1 MKLNGGQLAGVM
13 GGFASL
19 LLIVF
24 FTKINGLLLGLVSKQ
39 FSSDQAVSAGG
50 AEIIQSYFIFAIFV
64 LLAGSV
70 ALIFKLPAYLLQIFD
85 ITGAKTFFT
94 EDTVCKKNSINLT
107 FLWISISW
115 ALLMHLY
122 RLTVGE
128 PGMEGIVEQLCNV
141 MFGITI
147 IMFFGAIFQ
156 VKKDQHKPGTR
167 KFIMGLLA
175 FLAFAV
181 FVILGEEISWGQRIF
196 EWEATGVF
204 NEYNHQQETN
214 FHNFLNPM
222 FRFIYPMVGL
232 GAFAFLFMYWLFPKN
247 NTYLLKLFFPHPSMA
262 FIIFTMA
269 CASYTGHSE
278 TYEALFTMFLM
289 LYSIRVYNCLKNKSE

>member
-1 MKLNGGQLAGVM
+1 MKLKGYQIAGVL
-13 GGFASL
+13 GALASL
-19 LLIVF
+19 FLIVF
-24 FTKINGLLLGLVSKQ
+24 FTRINATLLGMVSEH
-39 FSSDQAVSAGG
+39 FSSDQAVSQGG
-50 AEIIQSYFIFAIFV
+50 AGIIQSYFMFAIFV

-70 ALIFKLPAYLLQIFD
+70 ALIFKLPNYILQIFD
-85 ITGAKTFFT
+85 LSGARTFFT
-94 EDTVCKKNSINLT
+94 SDTICKKNSINLK
-107 FLWISISW
+107 FLWISIAW

-147 IMFFGAIFQ
+147 VIFLGAIFQ
-156 VKKDQHKPGTR
+156 VKKNQHTLGTR
-167 KFIMGLLA
+167 RFIITLLS

-204 NEYNHQQETN
+204 ETYNHQQETN

-232 GAFAFLFMYWLFPKN
+232 SAFVFLFMYWFFPKN
-247 NTYLLKLFFPHPSMA
+247 NTYLLKLFFPHQSMA

-278 TYEALFTMFLM
+278 TYEALFTLFLM
-289 LYSIRVYNCLKNKSE
+289 LYSMRVFNCLKNKSE